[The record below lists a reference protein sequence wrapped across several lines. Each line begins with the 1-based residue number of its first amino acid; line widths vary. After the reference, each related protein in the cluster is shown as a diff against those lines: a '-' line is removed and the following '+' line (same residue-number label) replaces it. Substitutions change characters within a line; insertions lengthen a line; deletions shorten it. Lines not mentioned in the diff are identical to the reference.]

1 MARNLTPFG
10 GRGSCCVYDTCGEV
24 CPSGARYSPDFT
36 FKQLIAPKKIALHD
50 RTLVR
55 RLIVDERQSTIV
67 AAQAV
72 HQDRPEEAI
81 EYRAKT
87 FVVASGYCWS
97 SHLLLLSANTRFP
110 NGLANSSG
118 LVGRYMNGHT
128 LHQRD
133 GDHRRS
139 DVSRPEHDAQPDL
152 ARSTSAARPTSRSSA
167 TTRACGRARAAATR
181 GCARRMAGCCSATR

>member
-1 MARNLTPFG
+1 MLFR
-10 GRGSCCVYDTCGEV
+10 SSICGEV

-55 RLIVDERQSTIV
+55 RLIVGENRSTII

-72 HQDRPEEAI
+72 HQDRPAESI

-97 SHLLLLSANTRFP
+97 SHLLLLSADSRFHEMP
-110 NGLANSSG
+110 QVSAASSSKCA
-118 LVGRYMNGHT
+118 MT
-128 LHQRD
+128 
-133 GDHRRS
+133 
-139 DVSRPEHDAQPDL
+139 A
-152 ARSTSAARPTSRSSA
+152 STSARNA
-167 TTRACGRARAAATR
+167 
-181 GCARRMAGCCSATR
+181 AGCGGGAKSRRSEERRVGKECRSRWSPYH